1 VHELREILRNKEQ
14 QMETIQKEIEALR
27 LSLKIL
33 ETESMKKDMPF
44 RAVPDMTAAKGNG
57 SRMPEPKQFP

>member
-1 VHELREILRNKEQ
+1 MHELREILRTKEQ
-14 QMETIQKEIEALR
+14 QMEQIQKEIEALR

-44 RAVPDMTAAKGNG
+44 RAVPDLATAKGNG